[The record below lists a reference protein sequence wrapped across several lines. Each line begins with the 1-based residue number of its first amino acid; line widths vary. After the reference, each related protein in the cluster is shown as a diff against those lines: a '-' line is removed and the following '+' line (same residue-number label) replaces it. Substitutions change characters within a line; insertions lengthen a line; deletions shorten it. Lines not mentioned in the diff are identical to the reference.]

1 MNKKDKLKFRKRW
14 FTPIKSILKIFIKK
28 PKVKYLGEKIDG
40 QVMFLS
46 NHVGA
51 KAPLK
56 LELYFDKPFRFVGT
70 YEMNGNFKEVYKYL
84 SETYFY
90 QKKHWKKLPAKLFSI
105 IATPLAWMFYRGLN
119 LISSYKDGR
128 LIKTVKDCLKTIK
141 DGGSL
146 VIFPEDSSSGYHD
159 NITHFFS
166 GFLFVAKK
174 SFEIGI
180 DLPMYLAYLRKEDN
194 TYIVDEPI
202 YYSKLIE
209 SGKSHDEIA
218 EECRVRLNQLK
229 DL

>member
-1 MNKKDKLKFRKRW
+1 MNKTDKLKFRKRW

-174 SFEIGI
+174 SAEKGI
-180 DLPMYLAYLRKEDN
+180 DLPIYLAYLKKKENCYVIDAP
-194 TYIVDEPI
+194 V
-202 YYSKLIE
+202 YYSQLIA
-209 SGKSHDEIA
+209 SGKTHDEIA
-218 EECRVRLNQLK
+218 EDCRVRLNQLREF
-229 DL
+229 